1 MKTPKT
7 VVILR
12 ERFSAFA
19 LKVVDLI
26 VRFKRATEKMF
37 LSWEKWVK
45 PEGDIALEKLASRF
59 PRYLNPPSG
68 SVRCGAGWYPL
79 VWDLCTAIEAMEHL
93 GMPRVGHFKA
103 EERLGGLFVRIESSS
118 FIVKELARD
127 AEHKAAAVCSEC
139 GAPGS
144 LQLGHGFA
152 KTLCPVHARKRKPQ
166 KAKAAPIAP
175 ELAAEEPM
183 LLFLDTE
190 FTDFDYPQLISIA
203 LVSANGESFY
213 AELADGWS
221 PEGCSPFVTA
231 NVLPQLTGGDFF
243 QERNYARRRLA
254 EWLHSFVVPVRVVCD
269 APGFDWVL
277 MVDLLHD
284 DFPKNLYPAPIH
296 YYSESFPGLFE
307 LLQKAHA
314 EAYNEFPPHHALHD
328 AEALREAWEVMREHL
343 HPAILKQYLKL

>member
-7 VVILR
+7 LVILR
-12 ERFSAFA
+12 ERYFAFA

-26 VRFKRATEKMF
+26 VRFKRTTEKMF

-45 PEGDIALEKLASRF
+45 PEGDIALEKLVSRF
-59 PRYLNPPSG
+59 PRYLTPPSG
-68 SVRCGAGWYPL
+68 SVRCGPGWYPL

-93 GMPRVGHFKA
+93 AMPKIGHFKA
-103 EERLGGLFVRIESSS
+103 EERLGGLFVRVGSRSS
-118 FIVKELARD
+118 IVKELAKD
-127 AEHKAAAVCSEC
+127 VEHKATAICSEC
-139 GAPGS
+139 GAQGS

-152 KTLCPVHARKRKPQ
+152 KTLCPAHAKKRKPQ
-166 KAKAAPIAP
+166 KAKQVPISP
-175 ELAAEEPM
+175 ELAAGEPM

-203 LVSANGESFY
+203 LVSESGESFY
-213 AELADGWS
+213 AELANGWS
-221 PEGCSPFVTA
+221 HEGCSPFVTA
-231 NVLPQLTGGDFF
+231 NVLPQLTGGEFF
-243 QERNYARRRLA
+243 QERSYARRRLA
-254 EWLHSFVVPVRVVCD
+254 DWVASFGVPVRVVCD

-284 DFPKNLYPAPIH
+284 AFPKNLYPAPIH

-328 AEALREAWEVMREHL
+328 AEALREAWEVMKEHL